1 MNVEV
6 FVQNVN
12 KFCEIKGVN
21 VTDACRESGAGKDLI
36 NQIKRGSMPSIKK
49 VEALSS
55 YLGVTTSE
63 LLGEKEKP
71 ALLTD
76 DGVDEEISRL
86 LGVLGNLSPEEL
98 KQVTAFAEGIQAGR
112 KTPASDHT

>member
-12 KFCEIKGVN
+12 KFCEIKDVN

-49 VEALSS
+49 VEALAS
-55 YLGVTTSE
+55 YLGVTTSD

-71 ALLTD
+71 ILLTE
-76 DGVDEEISRL
+76 DGLNEKDGRL
-86 LGVLGNLSPEEL
+86 LTWFRSLPPE
-98 KQVTAFAEGIQAGR
+98 KQKAILIAQDAPEDLV
-112 KTPASDHT
+112 SDLDR